1 MHSFPDSLPPE
12 HQWSALPG
20 GSFFPVWG
28 FYQLLFRLCFVC
40 FLFPHTH
47 TQICKTLLYFILFK
61 KNAHKEV
68 LCLPSWAWLVSQ
80 QTGPFTTFG
89 WYMRQEASE
98 NVAVLLHGVTKNTL
112 VPVLSV
118 SYSMLHAPHRSG
130 GLNVPVEKWLTP
142 AWKRCTASFPYRL
155 CAASI

>member
-1 MHSFPDSLPPE
+1 MERTSWWLSFPC
-12 HQWSALPG
+12 AG
-20 GSFFPVWG
+20 G

-47 TQICKTLLYFILFK
+47 KSAKHYFILFYLK

-68 LCLPSWAWLVSQ
+68 LCLPSCAWLVSP

-89 WYMRQEASE
+89 WYTRQEASE
-98 NVAVLLHGVTKNTL
+98 KVAVLLHGVTKNTL

-142 AWKRCTASFPYRL
+142 AWKRCTASFPYRP
-155 CAASI
+155 CAASV